1 MPTNKWCGGISVWRL
16 QDTTFLNRMNRLEGT
31 SGHDRSLTQENPR
44 MDVDRIRHVLNSLMI
59 LSFLIFG
66 GLAAIILIA
75 DVELTSPAVALPF
88 AFLFISLTT
97 LITTGQINDRPRL
110 VKKYLR
116 DWLIIC
122 AFAILVSALVITF
135 A

>member
-1 MPTNKWCGGISVWRL
+1 
-16 QDTTFLNRMNRLEGT
+16 
-31 SGHDRSLTQENPR
+31 

-66 GLAAIILIA
+66 GLVAIILVT

-110 VKKYLR
+110 LKKYLR

-122 AFAILVSALVITF
+122 TFGILISALVITF